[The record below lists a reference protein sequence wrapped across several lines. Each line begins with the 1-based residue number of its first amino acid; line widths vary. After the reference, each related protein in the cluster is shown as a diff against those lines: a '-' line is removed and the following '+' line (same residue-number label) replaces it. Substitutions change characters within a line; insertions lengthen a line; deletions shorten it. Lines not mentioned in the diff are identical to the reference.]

1 MILGLI
7 PSRLNSTRLK
17 NKPLLEIDGL
27 PIIVHT
33 LKRAM
38 LSKRLDK
45 ILVCTDSK
53 KILDVVE
60 KYGGNAI
67 LTSTKHKNGTER
79 IAEVANK
86 FNAKLII
93 DIQGD
98 EPLVDQKDIDK
109 VVDFHLKNKKFD
121 VIYSFNGIKI

>member
-1 MILGLI
+1 
-7 PSRLNSTRLK
+7 
-17 NKPLLEIDGL
+17 
-27 PIIVHT
+27 
-33 LKRAM
+33 M

-98 EPLVDQKDIDK
+98 EPLVDPKDIDK

-121 VIYSFNGIKI
+121 IVFLQWYQNIILQVKI